1 MIHYHGT
8 PIHNIADL
16 AGCHFC
22 VTHGNHRDIERAHK
36 HGQSVMLDNGAYSK
50 HTRGKDTNWDEFY
63 KWCEEWCGAL
73 TWAVIPDEIDAG
85 SQMQDALIKEW
96 PADLNKYGAPVWHMN
111 EPIDRLLRL
120 CDEWPKVC
128 FGSTDEYWEVL
139 SPAWRRRADEAFEA
153 IEKRHKKLP
162 WIHMLRGLQLAGTQ
176 YPFASADST
185 NVGRNHHRHECVVS
199 FARAIDAKQTP
210 RKWKEWRVEK
220 VDEADGGSA
229 TEISRGQY
237 PVEQNGP
244 NTVDGV

>member
-1 MIHYHGT
+1 MNGKWERVPNFT
-8 PIHNIADL
+8 PFSWRSYGMFGFLAD
-16 AGCHFC
+16 
-22 VTHGNHRDIERAHK
+22 VRN
-36 HGQSVMLDNGAYSK
+36 YS
-50 HTRGKDTNWDEFY
+50 
-63 KWCEEWCGAL
+63 A
-73 TWAVIPDEIDAG
+73 
-85 SQMQDALIKEW
+85 
-96 PADLNKYGAPVWHMN
+96 
-111 EPIDRLLRL
+111 
-120 CDEWPKVC
+120 
-128 FGSTDEYWEVL
+128 
-139 SPAWRRRADEAFEA
+139 EAFEA

-244 NTVDGV
+244 DTVDGV